1 MRHRAIQL
9 VLVLGSMV
17 FRSSLLLA
25 DVKVTEPTGGQNI
38 SADKAMNSTNGPAF
52 VSLGNIVL
60 TELAATDFMPGTNLK
75 LILSA
80 PSGWRFN
87 AGVGSVTFQ
96 GSRDITAASISVTS
110 SNLTVTLS
118 VGGIV
123 KSDILT
129 ISGLQVQPLDGSL
142 NPNPG
147 YILNLSANP
156 GTETIAGIVPDST
169 TFGFLNTVSG
179 APKALRI
186 VTQPSPTA
194 TAGVIFAT
202 QPDVMTYDQ
211 FGNQCNLDTVTVV
224 KASRLAGTGTLQGTT
239 NFTAVLGE
247 AAFTDLSHNV

>member
-1 MRHRAIQL
+1 RT
-9 VLVLGSMV
+9 
-17 FRSSLLLA
+17 LLLGLLVGA
-25 DVKVTEPTGGQNI
+25 AAFSCAQLLASVTVTEPTGGQNI
-38 SADKAMNSTNGPAF
+38 SADKSLNSTNGAGF
-52 VSLGNIVL
+52 TALGSIVI
-60 TELAATDFMPGTNLK
+60 TEGAISDFAAGNNKTF
-75 LILSA
+75 ILSA

-129 ISGLQVQPLDGSL
+129 VSGLQIQPLDGSL
-142 NPNPG
+142 DPNPG